1 MMNIQLNKPPKG
13 RFKVDTGDSGQTG
26 GRALGNALENYIF
39 TLLNTLELCQSTFP
53 LRNGLNHACDII
65 TESGVLVEV
74 KSHRD
79 AQGTFRTDQAFSQ
92 IRRLEEQ
99 MAQMRSYNNPILV
112 IIGVYTAPVESVAM
126 NLHTGDGYMEW
137 REQPQ
142 MLKAYE
148 DQYHFYLY
156 AEHEGQGRWVDA
168 DGLCPH
174 KSPYIYDWLNNGA
187 GGSLRERVVKY
198 ATGEEGQAQLPFKLP
213 QEEISEMSHDDQVE
227 ARAAHEMF
235 QATAR
240 YMCIL
245 SDRQCS
251 ADREELEDDL
261 AQVKSAMISDMSQI
275 KGALD
280 SHMSQI
286 KGALDS
292 HNRSLIELS
301 NANSTV
307 KRSINDLELELSGLA
322 SIQADDAVNLSQ
334 VNERVSNLDEK
345 IKRAQIQ
352 LEQSNENAACLGA
365 NLNESIRLSN
375 EHASRFNDA
384 TNALDVAIRYLYTQ
398 LGVDIEEAY
407 SSEG

>member
-1 MMNIQLNKPPKG
+1 MMNIQSNKPPQG

-39 TLLNTLELCQSTFP
+39 TLLNTLELCQSTYP

-92 IRRLEEQ
+92 IRRLEQQ
-99 MAQMRSYNNPILV
+99 MVQMRTYNKPILV
-112 IIGVYTAPVESVAM
+112 VIGVYTAPVETVAM
-126 NLHTGDGYMEW
+126 NLHTGDGYMGW
-137 REQPQ
+137 RGQPQ

-148 DQYHFYLY
+148 EHYQFYLY
-156 AEHEGQGRWVDA
+156 AEHEGQGRWLDA
-168 DGLCPH
+168 DGRCPH
-174 KSPYIYDWLNNGA
+174 KEPCIYDWLNNGA

-198 ATGEEGQAQLPFKLP
+198 ATGQEGQAQLPFKLP
-213 QEEISEMSHDDQVE
+213 QEEISEMSLDDQVE
-227 ARAAHEMF
+227 ERAAREMF
-235 QATAR
+235 EATAR

-275 KGALD
+275 KR
-280 SHMSQI
+280 
-286 KGALDS
+286 ALDS

-352 LEQSNENAACLGA
+352 LERTQLQLEKSNENAACLGA
-365 NLNESIRLSN
+365 SLNESIRLSN
-375 EHASRFNDA
+375 EHASRFNVA
-384 TNALDVAIRYLYTQ
+384 TEAQDVAIRYLYSQ

>member
-1 MMNIQLNKPPKG
+1 MMNIQPNKPPKS
-13 RFKVDTGDSGQTG
+13 RFKVDTGDSGVTG
-26 GRALGNALENYIF
+26 GQALGNALEHYMF
-39 TLLNTLELCQSTFP
+39 TMLNTIEMCQSTYT
-53 LRNGLNHACDII
+53 LRNGLNYACDII

-79 AQGTFRTDQAFSQ
+79 AQGTFRTDQAFSK
-92 IRRLEEQ
+92 IRRLEQQ
-99 MAQMRSYNNPILV
+99 MAQMRRYNKPILV

-137 REQPQ
+137 RGQPQ

-148 DQYHFYLY
+148 EQYQFYLY
-156 AEHEGQGRWVDA
+156 AEHEGQGRWFDA

-198 ATGEEGQAQLPFKLP
+198 ATGQEGQAQLPFKLP

-251 ADREELEDDL
+251 ADREELEDAL
-261 AQVKSAMISDMSQI
+261 ARVKSAMISD
-275 KGALD
+275 
-280 SHMSQI
+280 MSQI

-345 IKRAQIQ
+345 IKQAQIQ
-352 LEQSNENAACLGA
+352 LERAQLQLEQSNQNAACLGA

-384 TNALDVAIRYLYTQ
+384 TNALDVAIRYLYSQ